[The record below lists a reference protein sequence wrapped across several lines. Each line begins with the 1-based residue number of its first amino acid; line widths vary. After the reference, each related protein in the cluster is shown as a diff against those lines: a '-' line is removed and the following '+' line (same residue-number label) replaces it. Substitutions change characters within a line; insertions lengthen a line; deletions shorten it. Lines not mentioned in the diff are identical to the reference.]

1 MVSINTN
8 CYVAFPGNTIRVRR
22 GKRSLNQRNCLLHK
36 LYIQSYQKYPPTLTW
51 NSEYKI
57 TDLYCRS
64 AVFSFHLSSNSPLL
78 LTSLSKFILVNFYQ
92 RCVLFQVKFV
102 CSPSMDGHIVLSNI
116 GLSISCLKVGM
127 FPSCRVAKDREVFGL
142 EKWKETHCL
151 HTVLPT
157 YYKIASWTAQTGQWW
172 ELQPDQFSL
181 TV

>member
-36 LYIQSYQKYPPTLTW
+36 LIFNRIRNTLLLLLEILSIRSRTFTVVQPCFR
-51 NSEYKI
+51 SI
-57 TDLYCRS
+57 T
-64 AVFSFHLSSNSPLL
+64 LSSNSRLL

-92 RCVLFQVKFV
+92 RCVLFRVKFV

-116 GLSISCLKVGM
+116 GLSIICLTVGM

-157 YYKIASWTAQTGQWW
+157 YYKIAS
-172 ELQPDQFSL
+172 
-181 TV
+181 